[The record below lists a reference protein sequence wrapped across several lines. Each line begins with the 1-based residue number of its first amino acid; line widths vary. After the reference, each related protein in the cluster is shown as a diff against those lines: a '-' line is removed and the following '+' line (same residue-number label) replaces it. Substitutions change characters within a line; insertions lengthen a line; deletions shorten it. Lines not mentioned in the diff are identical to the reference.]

1 MMIEITIVLTIKNL
15 IIVKPIQQNTN
26 TKNDVVE
33 DENGDKGDV
42 NDVFG
47 KQL

>member
-1 MMIEITIVLTIKNL
+1 M
-15 IIVKPIQQNTN
+15 IVKPIQQNTN
-26 TKNDVVE
+26 NENDAVE